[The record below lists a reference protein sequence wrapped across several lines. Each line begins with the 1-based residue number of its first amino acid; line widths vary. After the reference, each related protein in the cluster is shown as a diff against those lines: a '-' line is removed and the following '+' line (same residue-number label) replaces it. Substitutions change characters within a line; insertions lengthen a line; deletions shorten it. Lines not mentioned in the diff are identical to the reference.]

1 VNKVSTMGEDKDKI
15 KDKNMGIVKKKE
27 LSEFKNMQ
35 YIRCPIKA
43 IIINN
48 NLFKGEW

>member
-1 VNKVSTMGEDKDKI
+1 MIKLSTISENKDKDKNIDLI
-15 KDKNMGIVKKKE
+15 KKNE

-35 YIRCPIKA
+35 YIRCPVKA
-43 IIINN
+43 IIVNT

>member
-1 VNKVSTMGEDKDKI
+1 MNKVSTTGED

-27 LSEFKNMQ
+27 LSEFKKMQ

-48 NLFKGEW
+48 NLFKESGKS